1 MFQRK
6 GGDTGTKACP
16 YIKGGEHLTPD
27 PASGYSTKKFFPVR
41 PRLNATG
48 DSSDATHRHG
58 RVHGKKMGP
67 SQVDDPVRLKRA
79 LVAGEGFEPSTF
91 GLCIPLQLSLPGD
104 SSLWSGL
111 SLHPRTGFAAVRMPA
126 IKSLHLLTNRA
137 GSVSL
142 ARDYPAT
149 GFPEFDR

>member
-1 MFQRK
+1 M
-6 GGDTGTKACP
+6 
-16 YIKGGEHLTPD
+16 
-27 PASGYSTKKFFPVR
+27 
-41 PRLNATG
+41 
-48 DSSDATHRHG
+48 
-58 RVHGKKMGP
+58 
-67 SQVDDPVRLKRA
+67 
-79 LVAGEGFEPSTF
+79 VAGEGFEPLTVR
-91 GLCIPLQLSLPGD
+91 LCMPLQLSLPGD

-149 GFPEFDR
+149 GFPDSSADRRRQIGACGRAVTGLVSA

>member
-1 MFQRK
+1 MAR
-6 GGDTGTKACP
+6 
-16 YIKGGEHLTPD
+16 LL
-27 PASGYSTKKFFPVR
+27 PAGPM
-41 PRLNATG
+41 N
-48 DSSDATHRHG
+48 RHE

-67 SQVDDPVRLKRA
+67 SEADDPVSLKGA

-91 GLCIPLQLSLPGD
+91 GLCAPLQLSLPGE

-111 SLHPRTGFAAVRMPA
+111 SLHPRTGPAAVRMPA
-126 IKSLHLLTNRA
+126 VKSLHLLSERT

-142 ARDYPAT
+142 ARGYPAT

>member
-1 MFQRK
+1 MPL
-6 GGDTGTKACP
+6 TGTLVFTA
-16 YIKGGEHLTPD
+16 
-27 PASGYSTKKFFPVR
+27 KKWDRPKR
-41 PRLNATG
+41 TIPRLK
-48 DSSDATHRHG
+48 S
-58 RVHGKKMGP
+58 
-67 SQVDDPVRLKRA
+67 A

-91 GLCIPLQLSLPGD
+91 GLCTPLQLSLPGD

-126 IKSLHLLTNRA
+126 IKSLHLLAERV